1 MKLNTTNKPPKK
13 DHTALNGLSTELQ
26 NVITSIVN
34 NDIGPAMV
42 LDEAMH
48 IVLANHAFFDCYQRF
63 WGITAEEG
71 KRLGNGVDAP
81 GHGPLNTMMNKANEA
96 LSTQKSVKLSH
107 QIPGPKQSLELKA
120 SFTPISNL
128 VYVSFSISPIDR
140 EKQTQDFLNNILLNI
155 SEVVIC
161 FDQMG
166 DITYWN
172 RGAENLFEL
181 TQMEM
186 EGSNIRKLDT
196 RLDHATILNN
206 LKTKER
212 PLRTN
217 WTFKKDDGSKVHL
230 KVSTDLMFDARN
242 KITGIIATGIDITE
256 AQKLQR
262 IIDNTHKAALV
273 GGWEINLTK
282 QSPIWTEETYKIHD
296 VPIGKKVTLEEAF
309 EFYHVDDRP
318 KLQAAFEKLM
328 ADGSPYDMEIRFVTA
343 KNVHKWVRVIGQKE
357 TDDNGEITILG
368 TIQDITKRKKA
379 EEKERASDI
388 LFKNTFENAGIG
400 MALVDIS
407 GVLID
412 ANPYMV
418 KLLGFPKK
426 ELLKKSFPEFTHTD
440 DIEKDLHLFQKT
452 LSGEIDVYE
461 MPKRYITANGDVVWV
476 QLNVSMYRNEA
487 GEALMAIA
495 MVQDITEKVKAE
507 QEIKQLNIDLEKRV
521 EERTKEL
528 TEINKEMETF
538 SYLMSHDLRTPL
550 RSALLFSDILGRKY
564 LDGLSEKGAEIYQH
578 MKSSLVEMDQ
588 LVNDLLEYAKIR
600 NNTIK
605 ANTINTDHLLDEVLT
620 DVKKHYEEISDLTI
634 EVEKLPAVK
643 GDITLLYHAF
653 RNIISNSF
661 KYRKEDASLKLSIK
675 VHQKDK
681 HTVTF
686 ALQDNGKG
694 FDQKFCEE
702 IFKPF
707 ERLVLKS
714 DVQGSGIGLSIVERI
729 INKHNGSVR
738 AEGEEGKGAC
748 FYVTLP
754 LAKV

>member
-1 MKLNTTNKPPKK
+1 MKVNTTNKPPSK
-13 DHTALNGLSTELQ
+13 DLAKLKGLSTELSQ
-26 NVITSIVN
+26 VVSLLVK

-42 LDEAMH
+42 LDADMS
-48 IVLANHAFFDCYQRF
+48 LLTANDAFFDCFHRF
-63 WGITAEEG
+63 WGVTPEIDN
-71 KRLGNGVDAP
+71 RLSSGIEDTK
-81 GHGPLNTMMNKANEA
+81 HGPMNTMIKKAEEA
-96 LSTQKSVKLSH
+96 LSTEKPVKLFH
-107 QIPGPKQSLELKA
+107 QISGPKQSLELKA
-120 SFTPISNL
+120 SFTPIHNL
-128 VYVSFSISPIDR
+128 VHISFFITPIER
-140 EKQTQDFLNNILLNI
+140 EKKTQEFLNNILLNI
-155 SEVVIC
+155 SEVVVC

-172 RGAENLFEL
+172 RGAEQCFGFTE
-181 TQMEM
+181 MEM
-186 EGSNIRKLDT
+186 LGSNIRKLEAK
-196 RLDHATILNN
+196 LDSATILQD
-206 LKTKER
+206 LKSKER
-212 PLRTN
+212 PIRSN
-217 WTFKKDDGSKVHL
+217 WTYKKQDGTKLHL
-230 KVSTDLMFDARN
+230 QVSTDLMFDSRN
-242 KITGIIATGIDITE
+242 KINGVIATAIDITE
-256 AQKLQR
+256 AQSLRR
-262 IIDNTHKAALV
+262 IIDNTHRAALV

-282 QSPIWTEETYKIHD
+282 QTPIWTEETYKIHD
-296 VPIGKKVTLEEAF
+296 VPLGKKVTLEEAF
-309 EFYHVDDRP
+309 VFYHVDDRP
-318 KLQAAFEKLM
+318 KLEEAFSKLLE
-328 ADGSPYDMEIRFVTA
+328 DGTPYDMEIRFITA
-343 KNVHKWVRVIGQKE
+343 KNVHKWVRVIGHKE
-357 TDDNGEITILG
+357 VDDNEEVTVLG

-388 LFKNTFENAGIG
+388 LFKNTFDNAGIG

-418 KLLGFPKK
+418 NLLGFPKK

-452 LSGEIDVYE
+452 LNGEIDVYE

-495 MVQDITEKVKAE
+495 MVQDISEKVKAE
-507 QEIKQLNIDLEKRV
+507 EEIKQLNIDLEKRV
-521 EERTKEL
+521 AERTKEL

-564 LDGLSEKGAEIYQH
+564 LDGLPEKGAEIYQH

-605 ANTINTDHLLDEVLT
+605 AHTINTDHLLDEVLT
-620 DVKKHYEEISDLTI
+620 DIKKHYEEISDLKI
-634 EVEKLPAVK
+634 EVEKLPAIK

-661 KYRKEDASLKLSIK
+661 KYRKEDTSLKLSIK

-694 FDQKFCEE
+694 FNQKFCEE